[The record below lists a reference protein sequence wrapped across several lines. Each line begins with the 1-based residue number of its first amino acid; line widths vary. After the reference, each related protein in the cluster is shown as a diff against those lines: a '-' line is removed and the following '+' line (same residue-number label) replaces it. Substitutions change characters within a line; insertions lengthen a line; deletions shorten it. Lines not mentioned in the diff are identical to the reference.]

1 MDNPLFVDIKQSFI
15 DFPGRLSL
23 TAFMPGCN
31 LTCPYCCNQPVV
43 HGRPTLPVRQLL
55 ARHARLSKIINN
67 EPPAIVLTGGEPTVH
82 PRFAEVWNL
91 LRRHSPDTPL
101 GLQTNGFHLPPV
113 LREDPPNAVILSVKL
128 PGDVPDYSTYTCY
141 ILPAALRFYAQ
152 APVKELRVVRT
163 REHPLDARDVEDL
176 IKNVFG
182 WRVVVV
188 DDVTAD
194 AKNTVEV

>member
-1 MDNPLFVDIKQSFI
+1 MDTPLFVDAKQSFI

-31 LTCPYCCNQPVV
+31 LACPYCCNQSVV
-43 HGRPTLPVRQLL
+43 HGQATLSFRQLL
-55 ARHARLSKIINN
+55 ARIARLSQIISD
-67 EPPAIVLTGGEPTVH
+67 EPAIVLTGGEPTVH
-82 PRFAEVWNL
+82 PRFAEIWRL
-91 LRRHSPDTPL
+91 LRQRSPDTPL
-101 GLQTNGFHLPPV
+101 GLQTNGFHLPPI
-113 LREDPPNAVILSVKL
+113 LREDPPNAVVLSVKL
-128 PGDVPDYSTYTCY
+128 PGDVPDYSTYTCH

-163 REHPLDARDVEDL
+163 KEHPLDASDIEDL

-188 DDVTAD
+188 DDVLAN